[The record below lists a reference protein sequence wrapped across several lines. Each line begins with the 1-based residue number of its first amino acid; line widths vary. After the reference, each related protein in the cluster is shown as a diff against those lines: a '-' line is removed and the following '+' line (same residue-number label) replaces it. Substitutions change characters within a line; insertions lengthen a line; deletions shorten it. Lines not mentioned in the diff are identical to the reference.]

1 MKKGTLALFLLLAF
15 ASHGTWCAVA
25 GRSVM
30 ADAAHHH
37 LRPHLQVQAKGLLET
52 KGKHLLEMHNPRKF
66 GHAHM
71 AGGGPGGGAS
81 GGGRNTGGGAANTR
95 PHNSKNGVAMPLPA
109 PVTSVLAL
117 VFTTTILLA
126 ALSF

>member
-37 LRPHLQVQAKGLLET
+37 LRPHLQVQAQGLL
-52 KGKHLLEMHNPRKF
+52 GKYLACIDLLFCFLDVSGPAFAMELKF
-66 GHAHM
+66 DSKMYSCNCCLLRRNKRQAS
-71 AGGGPGGGAS
+71 PGDA
-81 GGGRNTGGGAANTR
+81 
-95 PHNSKNGVAMPLPA
+95 
-109 PVTSVLAL
+109 
-117 VFTTTILLA
+117 
-126 ALSF
+126 